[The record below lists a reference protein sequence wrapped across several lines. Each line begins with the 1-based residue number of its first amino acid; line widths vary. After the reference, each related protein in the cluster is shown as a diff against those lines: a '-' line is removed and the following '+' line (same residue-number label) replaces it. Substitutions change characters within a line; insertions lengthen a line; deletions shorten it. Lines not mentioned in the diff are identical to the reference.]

1 MATYRGGMT
10 DDTAGAPEPDVLA
23 MYDEASPAGLTCRV
37 CGVLVSP
44 DGGYPRVHWDW
55 HEASNGA

>member
-1 MATYRGGMT
+1 MS
-10 DDTAGAPEPDVLA
+10 DETAASPEPDVLGL
-23 MYDEASPAGLTCRV
+23 YDDTSPAGLTCRV

-44 DGGYPRVHWDW
+44 AGGYPRVHWDW